1 MTQRDDL
8 RGESDDETSSSPTF
22 SSAIADAQNYTRW
35 ITGTFAPYAT
45 GRILEVGIG
54 HGGYF
59 VFLNKLGRYTGIDI
73 DPHNVASARRRFP
86 EADFR
91 LSDICSDQFR
101 SEFPQESVD
110 TIVCCNVIEH
120 VDNDGVAV
128 ANLAN
133 ALSLGGH
140 LLLLVP
146 ALKQLYG
153 DLDRLAG
160 HYRRYDRPMI
170 RRVLDGLPLEI
181 RELRFFNPI
190 GGVAWW
196 INTFFRH
203 ELLDSGAVN
212 AQIRI
217 FDRLAVPASR
227 GLDFLTRGFF
237 GQSLILIARKT

>member
-1 MTQRDDL
+1 MTQHDDL
-8 RGESDDETSSSPTF
+8 HGTGHGETSSPTF
-22 SSAIADAQNYTRW
+22 SSAIADATSYTRW
-35 ITGTFAPYAT
+35 ISETFAPYAK

-59 VFLNKLGRYTGIDI
+59 VFLSKLGRYTGIDI
-73 DPHNVASARRRFP
+73 DPQNVASARRRFP
-86 EADFR
+86 QADFR
-91 LSDICSDQFR
+91 VSDICAKQFQ
-101 SEFPQESVD
+101 SEFPQGSVD

-120 VDNDGVAV
+120 IENDRLAV

-133 ALSLGGH
+133 VLSTGGH

-146 ALKQLYG
+146 ALRQLYG
-153 DLDRLAG
+153 DMDRLAG
-160 HYRRYDRPMI
+160 HHRRYDQSMM
-170 RRVLDGLPLEI
+170 RRTLDGLPLEI
-181 RELRFFNPI
+181 RELRFFNPV

-203 ELLDSGAVN
+203 KSLDSHAIN

-217 FDRLAVPASR
+217 FDRLVVPVSR

-237 GQSLILIARKT
+237 GQSLICIARKT